1 MGPNPQKSA
10 DLVTVTE
17 EILYGKVLWRAG
29 LFFSYFEHVI
39 TSWVNSEK
47 SSGNS
52 NSSNKTKR
60 ILLQLDIETLDKC
73 LNILY

>member
-1 MGPNPQKSA
+1 MGPNPQKTA

-39 TSWVNSEK
+39 TS
-47 SSGNS
+47 
-52 NSSNKTKR
+52 
-60 ILLQLDIETLDKC
+60 
-73 LNILY
+73 